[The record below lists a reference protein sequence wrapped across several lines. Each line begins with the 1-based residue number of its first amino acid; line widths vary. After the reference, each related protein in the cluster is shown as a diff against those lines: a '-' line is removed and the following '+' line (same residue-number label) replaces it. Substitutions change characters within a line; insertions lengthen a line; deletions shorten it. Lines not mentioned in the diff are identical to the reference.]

1 MSDQETVQNQV
12 TKRYSEG
19 ARLNTF
25 HNPDRFMSDLR
36 QILSQGRKRIGLLVG
51 AGAPMSI
58 RVNADGTL
66 VSEGGSPL
74 MPGVEELTNQ
84 AIEGLTGQQKAAAE
98 TIRAELGA
106 AANIESILTRIRL
119 LQQALGPAQVHG
131 LDSDGYKALGVEV
144 CRKIGEVVGAALP
157 KERNAYSELV
167 SWVSGTLRA
176 HAVEIFTTNYDLLF
190 EEAFE
195 RSRASYFD
203 GFTGGHLPFFDPV
216 SVASDDLP
224 PRWSRLWKLHGS
236 LGWALEGDS
245 VVRGRGR
252 AASQLVYPDH
262 LKYELTQKQPYSA
275 LFERLRQ
282 FLLTPDSILLTSG
295 FSFRDAH
302 ICAVLDEALAMN
314 ANASVMA
321 FQYMPLASE
330 GPACKLAF
338 ERPNLSVYASDGAV
352 IGGVKGTWRPGDP
365 PKNWEDIRATFWGP
379 RRPGEQSKFL
389 LGDFALLT
397 RFCALAQATEMSA
410 QATPDDAL
418 AVLGGGA
425 PAAIAVAVAHAG
437 EPKA

>member
-1 MSDQETVQNQV
+1 
-12 TKRYSEG
+12 
-19 ARLNTF
+19 
-25 HNPDRFMSDLR
+25 
-36 QILSQGRKRIGLLVG
+36 
-51 AGAPMSI
+51 
-58 RVNADGTL
+58 
-66 VSEGGSPL
+66 
-74 MPGVEELTNQ
+74 MPGVEALTNQ
-84 AIEGLTGQQKAAAE
+84 AIQALQGQQKTAAE
-98 TIRAELGA
+98 AIRAELGA
-106 AANIESILTRIRL
+106 TANIESILTRIRL

-131 LDSDGYKALGVEV
+131 LNSEGYRTLGAEICKKV
-144 CRKIGEVVGAALP
+144 GEVVGAKLP
-157 KERNAYSELV
+157 QERNPYTELV
-167 SWVSGTLRA
+167 AWVSGTLRT

-224 PRWSRLWKLHGS
+224 ARWSRLWKLHGS

-252 AASQLVYPDH
+252 EAAQLVYPDH

-282 FLLTPDSILLTSG
+282 FLLTPDSILLTIG

-314 ANASVMA
+314 ANASAIA

-330 GPACKLAF
+330 EAACKLAYD
-338 ERPNLSVYASDGAV
+338 RPNLSVYASDGAV
-352 IGGVKGTWRPGDP
+352 IGGVKGTWRLGDP
-365 PKNWEDIRATFWGP
+365 PKNWEDIRVTFWGV
-379 RRPGEQSKFL
+379 REPGQQSSFL
-389 LGDFALLT
+389 LGDFAMFT
-397 RFCALAQATEMSA
+397 RFCALAQATDMSI
-410 QATPDDAL
+410 QLPS
-418 AVLGGGA
+418 GA
-425 PAAIAVAVAHAG
+425 AAAAIANAE

>member
-1 MSDQETVQNQV
+1 
-12 TKRYSEG
+12 
-19 ARLNTF
+19 
-25 HNPDRFMSDLR
+25 MSDLR

-51 AGAPMSI
+51 AGAPMAL
-58 RVNADGTL
+58 RVNAAGTL
-66 VSEGGSPL
+66 VSEGGRSL
-74 MPGVEELTNQ
+74 MPGVEALTNQ
-84 AIEGLTGQQKAAAE
+84 AIEALDGQQKSAAQAL
-98 TIRAELGA
+98 RAELGA

-131 LDSDGYKALGVEV
+131 LNAEGYKALGEEV
-144 CRKIGEVVGAALP
+144 CKKIGEVVGAPLP
-157 KERNAYSELV
+157 KERNPYTELI

-252 AASQLVYPDH
+252 TASQLVYPDH

-330 GPACKLAF
+330 EPACKLAY

-352 IGGVKGTWRPGDP
+352 IGGVKGMWRPGDP
-365 PKNWEDIRATFWGP
+365 PKNWEDIRSTFWGP
-379 RRPGEQSKFL
+379 KWPGEQSTFL
-389 LGDFALLT
+389 LGDFAVFT
-397 RFCALAQATEMSA
+397 RFCALAQATDMSA
-410 QATPDDAL
+410 QAAPDA
-418 AVLGGGA
+418 AVAELGGGE
-425 PAAIAVAVAHAG
+425 AAVVAVAVASAG
-437 EPKA
+437 ETKA